1 MVRINKVVSD
11 KRNKIV
17 LCFFICSKLIVLSNG
32 QKNIPRFLEGLF
44 FIWVVEQN
52 ELFVLSKYIMRR

>member
-32 QKNIPRFLEGLF
+32 QK
-44 FIWVVEQN
+44 
-52 ELFVLSKYIMRR
+52 KYPSIFGGIIFYLGSRMK